1 MIDLHIPVK
10 ISLHV
15 EAEKK
20 KRNVNSNEPL
30 KKRGSDDVLKFS
42 KAEIYTKNGEYV
54 MFTHTHTHTTHT
66 HARARTHARIH
77 TYIYTY
83 TYIYVGEMLPK
94 RQILHTP

>member
-54 MFTHTHTHTTHT
+54 MFTHTHTHTQHTHT
-66 HARARTHARIH
+66 RVRARTHAYIH
-77 TYIYTY
+77 TYIHIH
-83 TYIYVGEMLPK
+83 IYM
-94 RQILHTP
+94 